1 MCVRKDHGIDSDQ
14 KLICILPGSRR
25 GEVTRHLSIFGE
37 ALARYC
43 AAWGDVFA
51 VIPTVPA
58 IRAFVEE
65 GVSGLAEAADNR
77 LDAIGEVP
85 IYEGE

>member
-1 MCVRKDHGIDSDQ
+1 MARD
-14 KLICILPGSRR
+14 
-25 GEVTRHLSIFGE
+25 TRHLSYLERHWHDIVRLG
-37 ALARYC
+37 
-43 AAWGDVFA
+43 GDVFA

-65 GVSGLAEAADNR
+65 GVGLAEAADNR